1 MHQGSHRDHE
11 GAQKLFSLIKD
22 VKVAMMTTVDAQGQL
37 RSRPMWSQEADDQGD
52 LWFFVKLDAPVT
64 GEISRDSQVNLA
76 YADPS
81 NQNYVSVSGKAEI
94 VRDKATIESK
104 WNESLKTWFPKG
116 KDDPEVTLIRV
127 HPEKG
132 EYWDSPNAT
141 MLHLYGYVKAAVTGE
156 SPKTEKKAVDL
167 SAR

>member
-22 VKVAMMTTVDAQGQL
+22 VKVAMMTTVDSDGQL
-37 RSRPMWSQEADDQGD
+37 RSRPMWSQEADPQGD
-52 LWFFVKLDAPVT
+52 LWFFVRLDAPVT

-94 VRDKATIESK
+94 VRDKATIDSK

-116 KDDPEVTLIRV
+116 KDDPSVTLIRV